1 LRVPIGITKEGD
13 RNPKH
18 WIALTGAPIASFGF
32 NFGVDGSGNTYIGS
46 SFGTSSLL
54 KKINNLG
61 ALQFNKIFTRSGFT
75 EQEFFSGFAI
85 ANSGNLYAG
94 YTSSPS
100 GQYISKRD
108 SSGVEQWRKT
118 FQGQGNRPDVVSVD
132 ASENM
137 YVGSTQD
144 ALSPAGVVFV
154 KLDSFGNVIWQI
166 GLKNNSVIDGSGF
179 ESADGL
185 NGQGEASIDSSGNI
199 IFSIMGIKNFQGSGA
214 SKKSVIAKYN
224 SSRTLLWQ
232 KVFSSAT
239 FDSFFFLFPIKT
251 DSSNNLY
258 ACFSDFGPGSSL
270 FNTVLVKMD
279 PSGNILWQRK
289 LFSGISV
296 SAGSMTLDA
305 SFNIY
310 ISGVTDNKIFFV
322 KYNSSGVLQWQRFV
336 STSTGTISFVRHQ
349 MKSTENVHIRA
360 RFSGNINSKESIIL
374 SLPQDGSVTGS
385 YLVDG
390 MTVTIAEG
398 NISET
403 AGDLPSSAYSAIA
416 FTPPTIVGGDP
427 GGRGTADSASSDAI
441 VRI

>member
-1 LRVPIGITKEGD
+1 LRVPIGITKEGE

-18 WIALTGAPIASFGF
+18 WIALTGAPIASLGF

-46 SFGTSSLL
+46 FFSTSSLL

-61 ALQFNKIFTRSGFT
+61 ALEFNKIFTRSGFS
-75 EQEFFSGFAI
+75 EQEFFAGFAI
-85 ANSGNLYAG
+85 ADSGNLYAG
-94 YTSSPS
+94 YSSSPS
-100 GQYISKRD
+100 GPYISKRN

-118 FQGQGNRPDVVSVD
+118 FQGQGNRPEVVSVD

-137 YVGSTQD
+137 YVASTQ
-144 ALSPAGVVFV
+144 ALLSPSGVVFV
-154 KLDSFGNVIWQI
+154 KLDSSGNVIWQL

-185 NGQGEASIDSSGNI
+185 SGSGEACIDSSGNI

-214 SKKSVIAKYN
+214 SKKSIIAKYN

-239 FDSFFFLFPIKT
+239 FDSFFFLFPIKV

-258 ACFSDFGPGSSL
+258 ACFADYATLNS
-270 FNTVLVKMD
+270 TVLVKMD

-289 LFSGISV
+289 LFSSVSV
-296 SAGSMTLDA
+296 SAGPITLDA
-305 SFNIY
+305 DFNVY
-310 ISGVTDNKIFFV
+310 VSGVSNNKGFFV
-322 KYNSSGVLQWQRFV
+322 KYNSSGVLQWQRFI
-336 STSTGTISFVRHQ
+336 STSTDTISFLRHE
-349 MKSTENVHIRA
+349 MRGTENVHIRV
-360 RFSGNINSKESIIL
+360 RFSGNINNKESMIL

-390 MTVTIAEG
+390 MTVTISEG
-398 NISET
+398 DLSET
-403 AGDLPSSAYSAIA
+403 PGDLPSATYSAIA
-416 FTPPTIVGGDP
+416 FTPPTLVGGDP
-427 GGRGTADSASSDAI
+427 GGRSTADSASSDAI

>member
-18 WIALTGAPIASFGF
+18 WIALTGAPIASLGF

-46 SFGTSSLL
+46 FFNTSSLL

-61 ALQFNKIFTRSGFT
+61 ILEFNKIFTRAGFSG
-75 EQEFFSGFAI
+75 QEFFSGFAI
-85 ANSGNLYAG
+85 SQAGNLYAG
-94 YTSSPS
+94 YSDSPS
-100 GQYISKRD
+100 GPYISKRD

-118 FQGQGNRPDVVSVD
+118 FQGQGNRPEVVSVD

-137 YVGSTQD
+137 YVASTQ
-144 ALSPAGVVFV
+144 ATLSPAGVVFV
-154 KLDSFGNVIWQI
+154 KIDSSGNVIWQL

-258 ACFSDFGPGSSL
+258 ACFADYAPLNS
-270 FNTVLVKMD
+270 TVLVKMD

-289 LFSGISV
+289 LFSSVSV
-296 SAGSMTLDA
+296 SAGPITLDA
-305 SFNIY
+305 DSNIY
-310 ISGVTDNKIFFV
+310 VSGVSDNKGFFV
-322 KYNSSGVLQWQRFV
+322 KYNSSGVLQWQRFI
-336 STSTGTISFVRHQ
+336 STSSGTLSFLRHE
-349 MKSTENVHIRA
+349 MRGTENVHIRV
-360 RFSGNINSKESIIL
+360 RFSDKINDKESMIL

-390 MTVTIAEG
+390 RTVTISEG
-398 NISET
+398 SLSET
-403 AGDLPSSAYSAIA
+403 PGDLPYAAYSAIA
-416 FTPPTIVGGDP
+416 FTPPTLVGGDP
-427 GGRGTADSASSDAI
+427 GGRTTADSASSDAI

>member
-1 LRVPIGITKEGD
+1 MRVPIGITKEGE

-18 WIALTGAPIASFGF
+18 WIALTGAPIASFGA

-46 SFGTSSLL
+46 SFDTSSLL

-61 ALQFNKIFTRSGFT
+61 SLEFNKIFTRAGSS

-94 YTSSPS
+94 YSRNTSSP
-100 GQYISKRD
+100 YISRRN

-118 FQGQGNRPDVVSVD
+118 FEGQGNSPQTVSLD
-132 ASENM
+132 ASESM
-137 YVGSTQD
+137 YVASTQSF
-144 ALSPAGVVFV
+144 LSPTGVVFV
-154 KLDSFGNVIWQI
+154 KLDSSGNVVWQL
-166 GLKNNSVIDGSGF
+166 GLRNNSVIDGSGF

-199 IFSIMGIKNFQGSGA
+199 IFSIMGIKNFQGSGG
-214 SKKSVIAKYN
+214 SKKSIIAKYN

-239 FDSFFFLFPIKT
+239 FDSFFFLFPIKV

-258 ACFSDFGPGSSL
+258 ACFADYATLNS
-270 FNTVLVKMD
+270 TVLVKMD

-289 LFSGISV
+289 LFSNVSV
-296 SAGSMTLDA
+296 SAGPIALDA
-305 SFNIY
+305 DSNVY
-310 ISGVTDNKIFFV
+310 VSGVSNNKGFFV
-322 KYNSSGVLQWQRFV
+322 KYNSSGVLQWQRFI
-336 STSTGTISFVRHQ
+336 STSAGTISFLRHEI
-349 MKSTENVHIRA
+349 KGTENVHIRV
-360 RFSGNINSKESIIL
+360 RFSGNINNKESIIL

-390 MTVTIAEG
+390 MTVTISEG
-398 NISET
+398 DLSET
-403 AGDLPSSAYSAIA
+403 PGDLPSAAYSAIA